1 MTYQIPRR
9 LRAEVVANAFVSQM
23 TSEAESLRQAK
34 AQLESALSSGAPL
47 KDARESLDKANEQY
61 RTASIQVRKHTAPVK
76 PKAKAKAAGS
86 PAA

>member
-1 MTYQIPRR
+1 MTYQSPGW

-34 AQLESALSSGAPL
+34 SQLESALSSGSPL
-47 KDARESLDKANEQY
+47 KDDREALDKANEQY
-61 RTASIQVRKHTAPVK
+61 RKASIQVRKHTAT
-76 PKAKAKAAGS
+76 PKAAKAKAAGS